1 MHSISNLLFLQAAF
15 RLGVTTPAVMSRLV
29 VPALL
34 RGLADSVPNVRL
46 TAARVADD
54 VLSVAAMSSWPPPD
68 GRSGSFGGERDI
80 IDACPW
86 GSRMPSEAFG
96 DAVDEGNVSDT
107 AASSGGLGSGS
118 ESVEHGSQGGG
129 EAWWGCGWK
138 NVELKLEALS
148 GRDPD
153 RDVAYF
159 AAQALKPRWKGD
171 VRRP

>member
-1 MHSISNLLFLQAAF
+1 
-15 RLGVTTPAVMSRLV
+15 MSRLV

-34 RGLADSVPNVRL
+34 HGLADSVPNVRL

-54 VLSVAAMSSWPPPD
+54 VLSVAAMSSWPPPA
-68 GRSGSFGGERDI
+68 GRSGSFHGERDI
-80 IDACPW
+80 IDASSWC
-86 GSRMPSEAFG
+86 SRMPSEASEASG
-96 DAVDEGNVSDT
+96 DAVDDGNSSDT
-107 AASSGGLGSGS
+107 VASSGGIGSGS
-118 ESVEHGSQGGG
+118 ESVGHGSQEGGD
-129 EAWWGCGWK
+129 WWGCGWK
-138 NVELKLEALS
+138 KVELMLEALS

>member
-1 MHSISNLLFLQAAF
+1 MRSIANLRFLQAAF

-34 RGLADSVPNVRL
+34 CGLADSVPNVRL

-68 GRSGSFGGERDI
+68 GRSGSFNGERDI
-80 IDACPW
+80 IDASPW
-86 GSRMPSEAFG
+86 GSRMPSEATG
-96 DAVDEGNVSDT
+96 DAVHDGNASDT
-107 AASSGGLGSGS
+107 VASSGGLGSGS
-118 ESVEHGSQGGG
+118 ESVGHGSQGGG
-129 EAWWGCGWK
+129 AWWGCGWK
-138 NVELKLEALS
+138 KVELKLEALS